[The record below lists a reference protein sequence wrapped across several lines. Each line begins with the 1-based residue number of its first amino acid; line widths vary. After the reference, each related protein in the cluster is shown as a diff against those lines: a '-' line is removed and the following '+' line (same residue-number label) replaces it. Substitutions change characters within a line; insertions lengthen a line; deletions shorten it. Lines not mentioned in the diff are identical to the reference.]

1 LVVVVVVAGTVDR
14 VENTISSFVET
25 VAERMIVTVFV
36 VISHIKLVLFGGI
49 NCSTSSLFYS

>member
-1 LVVVVVVAGTVDR
+1 LVVVVVAGTVDR

-49 NCSTSSLFYS
+49 NCSPSSLFYS